1 MSSPEAVETTEPPGP
16 TGLADSAR
24 ELAEGRTT
32 SVEQVSA
39 ALRRIEASQGTLNAF
54 RHLRAEAALAEAV
67 EADRRLAAG
76 SGCPCSA
83 CRSPSRTI
91 RTSPGCRPT
100 SAATAICPPRPRT
113 ASPYGG

>member
-83 CRSPSRTI
+83 CRSPSRTT